1 MTRRGKIWRQKPEM
15 VSPESDKQPSA
26 ADSPRASR
34 SSMRA
39 QRRMKERAA
48 RVIIREQ
55 RLIEGLMER
64 QLNPTVDGNASRT
77 TTTFSTLHSW
87 RQGGRAS
94 TEDGDKIKI
103 TQEKSQESKQDSRF
117 TGIVIG
123 EKGKNIKNIERVEE
137 DGILL
142 VVPAR
147 INGKT
152 FSALIDSGAT
162 RCFITP
168 ECITVAGLSCVPHD
182 TFLELGNGTTVL
194 SRGMVQGAPITLAGV
209 NSRMDLTVSKL
220 LHEVDIVLGINWLK
234 QVNPLIDWCSG
245 RVYLPGAIHTAL
257 LEGSW
262 LSAEHHV
269 GTVKFLS
276 STDGLKNIQNEAV
289 QNSIAILKTPK
300 FWSTV
305 NSRPNFV
312 KGDVKKSVDAKRDCK
327 LDGRLFVREDANF
340 GHLYVKKLR
349 NTAAI
354 PRRGTENAAGYDI
367 ASAEETVV
375 PAKGKTVVK
384 TGISIAVPDGCY
396 GRLAPRSGLAVKKH
410 IDVGAGVI
418 DADYRGEIGVVLF
431 NHSDEDFQ
439 VKQGDRI
446 AQLILEKIDTPL
458 VKETADLPSTV
469 RGTQGFGSTGIN
481 DDKKESEV
489 SSRDSSRVSVLQR
502 VQGKPTVKRT
512 NICRIQ
518 REFVSMKKMQKLMK
532 QKEHVFLCII
542 KAEQQNV
549 EKKRRTRGGKKS
561 TGMGNIVAHDS
572 HGMTEKTKREHSKAV
587 GPKKDFKTVEQETK
601 QIVESVAKEHQA
613 KLRTILAEYRDV
625 FKDELPKGPPPK
637 REVVHSIEVQ
647 PGSEPPYRTP
657 YRLRP
662 AEQDELEEQVKDLLT
677 QGFIR
682 PSQSPYGAP
691 VLFVPKKDGRWRM
704 CIDYRAL
711 NRQTVKDRYPLPR
724 IDTLLDRLGS
734 AKVFTK
740 LDLASGYHQIAMD
753 EGSIYRTAFTTSLGQ
768 WEFMVMPFGLCN
780 APATFQRLMN
790 KVFAVEINQFILVY
804 LDDILI
810 FSESVEEHWKHLQVA
825 LERLRKAKL
834 YGRMRKCEFLKNRV
848 DYLGYEVS
856 EKGIH
861 ASPEKI
867 KAVVN
872 WPRPQSVHDVRSF
885 LGLASYYRRFIH
897 GFSQIAGPMTEL
909 TRSKAKWKWETAQ
922 EHSFLALKIALA
934 TAPVL
939 RLPDFNHQ
947 FVVTTDASDVA
958 IGAILQQDVGV
969 GLQPIAFASRKLQQA
984 EVRYSAYERELL
996 GIVWAIGQWKH
1007 YFQGPHPIIVQ
1018 TDHAPLRHL
1027 PNQASVNSRIWKWL
1041 SILQSYN
1048 IDIQHIPGKRNPA
1061 DSLSRQSVT
1070 DALVKKSSVHDANEA
1085 YVQQLR
1091 VPENATDVQIQ
1102 EALTKLFQKNEGVN
1116 TNESVLKM
1124 STKSIDQVQESVL
1137 NQYSSVPSR
1146 PSDQDQISV
1155 SKNNQDQV
1163 KIAVLRSGVILDVQF
1178 KNEVY
1183 SLLKSESPFDEILKE
1198 LEGGRIEIKKNNEK
1212 YKIKKGMLVVH
1223 REDQDSDVDYWRTVI
1238 PDSTSVRNFVVSE
1251 MHTVPYS
1258 IHPGIQRTLQK
1269 VRRHFYWKGMTS
1281 DIRQYVETCPVCQ
1294 MEKTDHTL
1302 ARGKLQPTEI
1312 PDKKWSE
1319 VSLDFITDLP
1329 VTRNGKD
1336 SILTVV
1342 DKATRMVHLLPCKK
1356 SITAAETAKIF
1367 WENIVKLH
1375 GVPSVLYSDRG
1386 TQFTSNFWKSL
1397 WSLTGTQLKFSTAY
1411 HPQTQGVVERMNA
1424 VVGQMLRCTLH
1435 ENRKGSWDS
1444 LLPSIEMTINA
1455 LPNSSTGYSPFF
1467 LNFGYHPTMPVDLL
1481 RGDENVK
1488 LEAVNN
1494 FVERI
1499 RSEWNLARKNLL
1511 QSVEKQKKYYDM
1523 HHREVEY
1530 RVGDLVLLS
1539 SKNLSFKDIPAKLKQ
1554 KFIGPFE
1561 IIDRIGTQAYKLNL
1575 PDTWKIHNVFHVSL
1589 LKRWKIADY
1598 RCEEKPVTTE
1608 LDIDGEKRYE
1618 VEKILRWRKKAGDS
1632 REKEYLVLWAGYPI
1646 EEATWEPKES
1656 FDDLKTLQENL
1667 KEDQPL
1673 EETVLERGRPN

>member
-1 MTRRGKIWRQKPEM
+1 M
-15 VSPESDKQPSA
+15 
-26 ADSPRASR
+26 
-34 SSMRA
+34 
-39 QRRMKERAA
+39 
-48 RVIIREQ
+48 
-55 RLIEGLMER
+55 
-64 QLNPTVDGNASRT
+64 
-77 TTTFSTLHSW
+77 
-87 RQGGRAS
+87 
-94 TEDGDKIKI
+94 
-103 TQEKSQESKQDSRF
+103 
-117 TGIVIG
+117 
-123 EKGKNIKNIERVEE
+123 
-137 DGILL
+137 
-142 VVPAR
+142 
-147 INGKT
+147 
-152 FSALIDSGAT
+152 
-162 RCFITP
+162 TP
-168 ECITVAGLSCVPHD
+168 ECSTVAGLSCVPHD

-209 NSRMDLTVSKL
+209 TSRLDLTVSQL
-220 LHEVDIVLGINWLK
+220 LHDVDIVLGINWLK
-234 QVNPLIDWCSG
+234 TVNPLIDWCSG

-262 LSAEHHV
+262 LSSDHHV
-269 GTVKFLS
+269 GTVKILS
-276 STDGLKNIQNEAV
+276 STNGLENIKNEAV
-289 QNSIAILKTPK
+289 QNSISILRTPK
-300 FWSTV
+300 FWQTV
-305 NSRPNFV
+305 NSRSNFSS
-312 KGDVKKSVDAKRDCK
+312 GDVHRSIGNRRNCK
-327 LDGRLFVREDANF
+327 VDGRLFIREDDNF

-367 ASAEETVV
+367 ASAEEIVV
-375 PAKGKTVVK
+375 PAKGKIVVK

-396 GRLAPRSGLAVKKH
+396 GRLAPRSGLAVKKY

-431 NHSDEDFQ
+431 NHFDEDFQ

-469 RGTQGFGSTGIN
+469 RGTKGFGSTGISN
-481 DDKKESEV
+481 EEKKTT
-489 SSRDSSRVSVLQR
+489 DSSRVSVIQR
-502 VQGKPTVKRT
+502 VQGKPKLKRT
-512 NICRIQ
+512 NVCRIQ

-542 KAEQQNV
+542 KAEKQNI
-549 EKKRRTRGGKKS
+549 ERKRRARGGKKS

-587 GPKKDFKTVEQETK
+587 GPKKDFKTVEEETQK
-601 QIVESVAKEHQA
+601 VVESVAKEHQA
-613 KLRTILAEYRDV
+613 KLRTVLAEYRDV

-662 AEQDELEEQVKDLLT
+662 AEQDELEEQVKDLLA

-711 NRQTVKDRYPLPR
+711 NRQTVKDLYPLPR
-724 IDTLLDRLGS
+724 IDALLDRLGT
-734 AKVFTK
+734 AKIFTK

-810 FSESVEEHWKHLQVA
+810 FSNSVEEHWEHLRIV

-834 YGRMRKCEFLKNRV
+834 YGRMHKCEFLKDRV

-861 ASPEKI
+861 ASPEKV

-872 WPRPQSVHDVRSF
+872 WPRPQTVHDVRSF

-909 TRSKAKWKWETAQ
+909 TKSKAKWRWEKAQ
-922 EHSFLALKIALA
+922 ENSFLALKVALS

-939 RLPDFNHQ
+939 KLPDFDYQ

-958 IGAILQQDVGV
+958 VGAILQQDVGM

-1007 YFQGPHPIIVQ
+1007 YFQGPHPIVIQ

-1048 IDIQHIPGKRNPA
+1048 IDIQHIPGKHNPA

-1091 VPENATDVQIQ
+1091 VPEDATDQQIQ
-1102 EALTKLFQKNEGVN
+1102 EALTKLFQRNVDIK
-1116 TNESVLKM
+1116 TNESVFRM
-1124 STKSIDQVQESVL
+1124 STKSIDQVQEQAL

-1146 PSDQDQISV
+1146 PSDQDQFSE
-1155 SKNNQDQV
+1155 KTKTNQDQI

-1178 KNEVY
+1178 KNEIY
-1183 SLLKSESPFDEILKE
+1183 SLLKNESPFDEILKE
-1198 LEGGRIEIKKNNEK
+1198 LEGGRMEIKKNDEK
-1212 YKIKKGMLVVH
+1212 YKIKRGMLVVH
-1223 REDQDSDVDYWRTVI
+1223 RENQDSEVDYWRTVI
-1238 PDSTSVRNFVVSE
+1238 PDSTSVRNFVVTE
-1251 MHTVPYS
+1251 LHAVPYS

-1424 VVGQMLRCTLH
+1424 VIGQMLRCTLH
-1435 ENRKGSWDS
+1435 ENKKGSWDS

-1467 LNFGYHPTMPVDLL
+1467 LNYGYHPTMPVDLL
-1481 RGDENVK
+1481 KGDENVK

-1673 EETVLERGRPN
+1673 EERELERGRPN